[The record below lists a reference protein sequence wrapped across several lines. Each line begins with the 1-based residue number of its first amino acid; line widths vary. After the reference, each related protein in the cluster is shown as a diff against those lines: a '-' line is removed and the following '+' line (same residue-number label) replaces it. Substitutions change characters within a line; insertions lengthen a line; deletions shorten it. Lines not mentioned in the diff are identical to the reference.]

1 MNRLSTAVAIIL
13 ALFSLHHAA
22 TSQAP
27 PKREFRAAW
36 VASVT
41 NLDWPSSAARGANAQ
56 VQKDELTSLLDK
68 LKAIGIS
75 AIVFQ
80 IRPECDALYNS
91 PYDPWS
97 YWLTGVQGTPPNPYY
112 DPLEFAVAETHK
124 RGMEIHAW
132 FNPYRAERSVGNYPT
147 AASHVTKLH
156 PDWVIQIG
164 TFKFLDPGLPLVR
177 EYDARVIADVVR
189 RYDVDGI
196 HMDDYFYPYPPS
208 NITYQ
213 DTGTFSR
220 YPRGYSNL
228 ADWRRDNVNLLLR
241 MIRDSVQA
249 IKPFVKFGM
258 SPFGIWRHFYPP
270 SVAGSTLSAYD
281 DIYCDAIAW
290 LQDRSIDYLTPQIYW
305 AIGSGLTDYSKI
317 QPWWADSVAAN
328 GRHFYPGMAPYRI
341 SSWTAAEVPN
351 QITLNRN
358 NPKVGG
364 EVYFRAN
371 NGITDNLKGFADS
384 LKQNYYHYPA
394 LHPTMSWKDVVPPYP
409 PRAIRYA
416 PLAGTSVSAIQWDLP
431 NPAPDGD
438 SASRYAVYR
447 FDHRPTGAE
456 LDDARNLVS
465 IEGQRYSIP
474 ARPPVAGPAYF
485 VVTALDRNY
494 NESDTSNI
502 LVITPPPAPLLASP
516 VDGATSVP
524 ESVVVA
530 WRPVAGIT
538 SYHLQVSSDP
548 TFASGIIW
556 NDSTITDTA
565 KVIKGMS
572 GLATYSWRVRS
583 GNVAGL
589 GSFSAPFA
597 FTTGFPRTPITV
609 YPPPAT
615 ADVPTHPTFIWN
627 PAPAATSYRF
637 QLATL
642 PDYSVIA
649 RDTSGITDTTV
660 TLSGLDFYRVYHWRV
675 RATNAVGSSPWS
687 SSSNFRTYTSVE
699 ISQQEGVP
707 SEFELSQNYPNPF
720 NPTTSIQFALPASQH
735 VTLRVYD
742 ILGREQAMLIDGQFP
757 AGRYVATW
765 NASSAASGT
774 YFYRLT
780 AGSFALTKRM
790 LLLK

>member
-1 MNRLSTAVAIIL
+1 MNRLSTAVAIVL
-13 ALFSLHHAA
+13 ALFSVHDTA
-22 TSQAP
+22 TSQIP

-41 NLDWPSSAARGANAQ
+41 NLDWPSPAARGANSQ

-68 LKAIGIS
+68 LKATGIS

-112 DPLEFAVAETHK
+112 DPLEFAVAEAHR
-124 RGMEIHAW
+124 RGMELHAW
-132 FNPYRAERSVGNYPT
+132 FNPYRAERSVSNYPT
-147 AASHVTKLH
+147 ASTHVTNLH
-156 PDWVIQIG
+156 PAWILYFPTTKLKI
-164 TFKFLDPGLPLVR
+164 LDPGLPQVR
-177 EYDARVIADVVR
+177 DYVAGVVADIVR

-196 HMDDYFYPYPPS
+196 HADDYFYPYDPIIS
-208 NITYQ
+208 TEDAATFQNYSRGFTNI
-213 DTGTFSR
+213 G
-220 YPRGYSNL
+220 
-228 ADWRRDNVNLLLR
+228 DWRRDNVNLLMR
-241 MIRDSVQA
+241 MLSDSIRG
-249 IKPFVKFGM
+249 IKPWVKIGM
-258 SPFGIWRHFYPP
+258 SPFGIWKSGVPP
-270 SVAGSTLSAYD
+270 GIFGLDAYNE
-281 DIYCDAIAW
+281 IYGDAMAW
-290 LQDRSIDYLTPQIYW
+290 LDQGTVDYLAPQLYW
-305 AIGSGLTDYSKI
+305 PFGGGQDYAKLM
-317 QPWWADSVAAN
+317 PWWADSTAAHN
-328 GRHFYPGMAPYRI
+328 RHLYIGQGAYRI
-341 SSWTAAEVPN
+341 GSWSAVEMPN
-351 QITLNRN
+351 QMRANRGN
-358 NPKVGG
+358 SKVGG
-364 EVYFRAN
+364 SVFFRAN

-384 LKQNYYHYPA
+384 LKQNFYRYPA
-394 LHPTMSWKDVVPPYP
+394 LHPIMAWKDVVPPYP

-416 PLAGTSVSAIQWDLP
+416 SLAGTSISAIQWDLP

-447 FDHRPTGAE
+447 FDHRPTASE

-465 IEGQRYSIP
+465 IEGQRFSVP

-502 LVITPPPAPLLASP
+502 LMITPPPAPLLASP
-516 VDGATSVP
+516 ADGATSVP

-548 TFASGIIW
+548 TFATGVIW

-565 KVIKGMS
+565 KVIRGMN
-572 GLATYSWRVRS
+572 GLVTYSWRVRS
-583 GNVAGL
+583 GNAAGL
-589 GSFSAPFA
+589 GAFSAPFA

-627 PAPAATSYRF
+627 PASAATSYRF
-637 QLATL
+637 QLATF

-649 RDTSGITDTTV
+649 RDTSGITDTIV
-660 TLSGLDFYRVYHWRV
+660 SLSGLDFYRVYHWRV

-699 ISQQEGVP
+699 IGQQEGIP

-720 NPTTSIQFALPASQH
+720 NPTTSIQFALPVSQH
-735 VTLRVYD
+735 VTLTVYD
-742 ILGREQAMLIDGQFP
+742 ILGREKATLIDGQFP
-757 AGRYVATW
+757 VGRYVATW

-780 AGSFALTKRM
+780 AGAFTLTKRM
-790 LLLK
+790 ILLK